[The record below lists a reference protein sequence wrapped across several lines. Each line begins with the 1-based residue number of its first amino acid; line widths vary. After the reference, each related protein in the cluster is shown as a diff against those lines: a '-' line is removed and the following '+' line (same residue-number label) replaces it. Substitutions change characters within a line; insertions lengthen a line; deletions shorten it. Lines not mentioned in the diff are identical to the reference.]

1 MFEDFLKEKHAKNY
15 MGTDDNMT
23 DGFERWLSNLDVQE
37 LIDFAEE
44 AIIKY
49 SAKALG
55 SKTSN
60 KKAQASRA
68 NGLKGGRPKLH
79 DK

>member
-1 MFEDFLKEKHAKNY
+1 MFEDFLKEKHAENY
-15 MGTDDNMT
+15 MGTDDNMP
-23 DGFERWLSNLDVQE
+23 DDFERWLSNLDPQE

-68 NGLKGGRPKLH
+68 NGLKGGRPITK
-79 DK
+79 